1 MKVGIISFAHMHAYS
16 YADGLKQLNVE
27 IAGISDEDEERGKEV
42 AEQYQS
48 TYFANYEDLLNTD
61 MDAVIVTSENIHHI
75 THVTA
80 AAKAGKHILCEKPL
94 ATTLEDAQQ
103 MIDICKE
110 NNVILQ
116 TAFPVRF
123 NSSVRRAKEMVES
136 GNLGRV
142 LAMKGKNRGKN
153 PGGWFL
159 DRELSGGGAVL
170 DHTVH
175 VVDIMRWIMCAEVTE
190 VYAEIDNSVKN
201 GPIDDCGI
209 VTMEFDNGVFA
220 SLDCSWSRNETYPI
234 WADVKIEFIG
244 SEGTLT
250 VDAFAQKIDVYD
262 TDGLEW
268 DFYGDDMDQQLVADF
283 VQTVL
288 DHEEPS
294 ITGEDGLRAI
304 EVALAAYES
313 AEKKRP
319 VKLR

>member
-262 TDGLEW
+262 TDGLKW